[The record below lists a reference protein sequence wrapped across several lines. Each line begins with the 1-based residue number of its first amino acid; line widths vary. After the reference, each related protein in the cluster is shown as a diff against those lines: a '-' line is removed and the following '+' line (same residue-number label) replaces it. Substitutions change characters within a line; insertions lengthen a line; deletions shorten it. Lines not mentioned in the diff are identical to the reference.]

1 MSGVD
6 KRDIRLFH
14 AYRFLST
21 SYLFIPVLVIFYQ
34 QRGLDFTHITLLNTV
49 YAVTA
54 IAFEVPTGAL
64 ADRFGR
70 RLAMVLGALLM
81 SGGCLV
87 NYGGHGF
94 WTFAVGWGL
103 LALGMTLTSGAD
115 SAYLYDLLRSAGRE
129 HEYRRFEGSATA
141 AKLVG
146 AALAL
151 VGGGFLGAIK
161 GAGATYLA
169 TAVVCAL
176 AAFVAFAMR
185 ERPFAREPDAGFL
198 RGMTG
203 AARAVATHRP
213 LRFAVFFSVLLFG
226 LLRMDQYVL
235 PPYLDA
241 AGLGVD
247 WVGMVL
253 AGLSLVGALGATRID
268 AVRRRVGEAWL
279 VVVLP
284 LLVALAYLALGR
296 WFTVWGIGIMIVP
309 AFANGLFSPFS
320 KELLNREIADS
331 GQRATV
337 LSVESMARR
346 LAFGAFTPIAGWLVD
361 RHGLGAGLYACAA
374 VGVGGAAL
382 FLAGALTR
390 RRRGLASFEGEVTPT
405 PLPPP
410 LDSVPPVEQ
419 IHTSISQ

>member
-14 AYRFLST
+14 VYRFLST
-21 SYLFIPVLVIFYQ
+21 SYLFIPVLVLFYQ

-49 YAVTA
+49 YALTA
-54 IAFEVPTGAL
+54 IVFEVPTGAL

-81 SGGCLV
+81 SAGCLV

-115 SAYLYDLLRSAGRE
+115 SAYLYDLLLSAGRE

-151 VGGGFLGAIK
+151 VAGGALGALR

-169 TAVVCAL
+169 TAVVCAI

-185 ERPFAREPDAGFL
+185 ERPFAREVDNGFL
-198 RGMTG
+198 RGMT
-203 AARAVATHRP
+203 ASARAVVVHKP
-213 LRFAVFFSVLLFG
+213 LRFAVFFSVLVFV

-241 AGLGVD
+241 SGLGVG
-247 WVGMVL
+247 WVGVVL
-253 AGLSLVGALGATRID
+253 AALSLVGAVGAARID

-279 VVVLP
+279 VVTLP
-284 LLVALAYLALGR
+284 LAIALAYLVLGR
-296 WFTVWGIGIMIVP
+296 WFAMWGIVVMMVP
-309 AFANGLFSPFS
+309 ALANGLFSPFS

-346 LAFGAFTPIAGWLVD
+346 LAFGAFTPVAGWLVD
-361 RHGLGAGLYACAA
+361 RHGLGACLYACAA
-374 VGVGGAAL
+374 VGIVGAGL
-382 FLAGALTR
+382 LIAGAFTR

-405 PLPPP
+405 PLPTP
-410 LDSVPPVEQ
+410 LDTVAPVEQ
-419 IHTSISQ
+419 IHSSISQ